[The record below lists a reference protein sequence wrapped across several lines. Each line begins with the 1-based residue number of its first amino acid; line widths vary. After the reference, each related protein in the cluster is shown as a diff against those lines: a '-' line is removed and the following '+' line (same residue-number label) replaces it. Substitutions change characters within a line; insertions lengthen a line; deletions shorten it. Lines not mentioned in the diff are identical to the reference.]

1 MKAEKHHNETKPSP
15 KVSPF
20 YKNNIPSAE
29 YPHLKLVKPAAVAI
43 KKLPLSV
50 EHIIGEDVEHFKNL
64 EDFLS
69 YDGDDDEMIELLTH

>member
-1 MKAEKHHNETKPSP
+1 MKAEKHHNEAKPSP

-20 YKNNIPSAE
+20 YKHNIPSAD
-29 YPHLKLVKPAAVAI
+29 YPHLKLVRASKRTT
-43 KKLPLSV
+43 KELPVSV